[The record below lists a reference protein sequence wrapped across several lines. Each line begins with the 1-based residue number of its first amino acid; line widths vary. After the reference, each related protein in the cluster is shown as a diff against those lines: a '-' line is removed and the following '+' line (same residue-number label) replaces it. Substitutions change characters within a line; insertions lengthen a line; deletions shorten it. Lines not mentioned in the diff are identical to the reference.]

1 MANEN
6 EQDPQAPATVDPT
19 PYRVIQKGRTA
30 NIGVTDYESLV
41 THHPGANSSARV
53 VNGVVTGGEAGRR
66 HAVIDGEIQEIEV
79 RTARRD
85 YGLSENQV
93 LEKRDFILE
102 DSRIR
107 SGQPN
112 VRNVDVPS
120 PLAGYVGRV
129 SPTEG
134 LVDIYDREGGEVI
147 ARVRHMSNIAVAE
160 GDTIQYGQALGTQ
173 SNVATVPVHVH
184 MEVDTRYH
192 QQFDNY
198 VDDLASGRL
207 ALDPPRRGQGIEA
220 RPVVDD
226 DIIRIGESDD
236 RVRAAARN
244 LNAAGIRGADGQ
256 PLAEDGVYR
265 LSMQAAVIN
274 YQNAQGLPATGN
286 LDPATLQRLVP
297 PTQNQDAPA
306 PNAPAPNVP
315 APGTQPA
322 TPEGAQPVPPPG
334 NRGPALGPLGSND
347 PLLPQAEAATRRLDA
362 SLGREYDGNSACMA
376 ASAACLAR
384 KQGLTE
390 INHIVLSA
398 ANANGVA
405 AGQNM
410 IVVQGEL
417 QSPGR
422 QLASMR
428 TDDAVRTP
436 VADSLA
442 QLNRLNEANPAAPS
456 QEAQAQARG
465 RSA

>member
-6 EQDPQAPATVDPT
+6 EQDPQAVAPADPT
-19 PYRVIQKGRTA
+19 PYRVIQKGRTV
-30 NIGVTDYESLV
+30 NVPVTDYESLV
-41 THHPGANSSARV
+41 THHPGANADARV
-53 VNGVVTGGEAGRR
+53 VDGVVTGGQAGRR

-85 YGLSENQV
+85 YGLTENQV

-102 DSRIR
+102 DPRLATGPASR
-107 SGQPN
+107 G
-112 VRNVDVPS
+112 VDVPS

-147 ARVRHMSNIAVAE
+147 ARVRHMSNIAVTE

-173 SNVATVPVHVH
+173 SNVATVPIHVH

-220 RPVVDD
+220 RAVVDD
-226 DIIRIGESDD
+226 GIIRIGETDD
-236 RVRAAARN
+236 RVRAAAQQ
-244 LNAAGIRGADGQ
+244 LNAAGLRGADGQ

-297 PTQNQDAPA
+297 PTQTQDAPA
-306 PNAPAPNVP
+306 PAAP

-322 TPEGAQPVPPPG
+322 APQGAQPAPPPG
-334 NRGPALGPLGSND
+334 NRGSAPGSLGSND

-384 KQGLTE
+384 KQGLTG
-390 INHIVLSA
+390 IDHIVLSA
-398 ANANGVA
+398 ANAQGVA
-405 AGQNM
+405 AGQNL
-410 IVVQGEL
+410 IVVQGDL
-417 QSPGR
+417 QNPGR

-436 VADSLA
+436 VADSVA
-442 QLNRLNEANPAAPS
+442 QLNRLYEASQSTPS
-456 QEAQAQARG
+456 QDANAQSRQTG
-465 RSA
+465 RTA